1 MPGPVQLFIMPRK
14 VKNKQ
19 PALFEESEDEAD
31 GGAQLKVNDE
41 YAKRFE
47 YNKKREERQRLEER
61 FGKSSATGASRDD
74 EDEDE
79 DDSSDDETEDEN
91 GYLATEEL
99 DAQLNATL
107 EALRKKDPRIYDPE
121 ATFYS
126 PIDAESADA
135 QPKEKKEKKEKPV
148 TLKDYHRERILAG
161 DTGADDEQEPPQT
174 YEQEQ
179 DDMKKDILGEINAQI
194 SEDEDDFLK
203 PKAGEAERVR
213 KELIDGMHP
222 SRAAIV
228 KPKKALTELDVANAD
243 KDPQTYLSNFLAA
256 RAWIEPGKK
265 NWEAFDSDDEEDNGK
280 ADEWEVAFNLRF
292 EDPSKSNEVLKSYA
306 RDVVDAKSVRRD
318 EKTGRKKKRDEER
331 AEREAEKQERR
342 EGRNRLR
349 NLRIEE
355 AEVKLKQIKK
365 AAGLSGQEV
374 NDEEWIK
381 FLNEAWDNDKW
392 EEEMNRRFGDQY
404 YADGDANGEVSS
416 DDEDSK
422 KSKVKKPKWDDDID
436 IKDLVTDFV
445 EEEQPDGSLSDVEET
460 GRASGEDE
468 DEDDQEED
476 GPSHKRQKTS
486 KDRKKERLLTQ
497 KEARKQRSNIEALV
511 DAKMDIDD
519 PVLPSGSSETA
530 SGPKFAYRETW
541 RASYG
546 LTAKDILMAPSDA
559 ALNEYVGLK
568 KLAHFR
574 PEDKKAKDK
583 KRLGKKA
590 RLRQWRKDTFGPEA
604 EREGP
609 TFAFGGPAHGD
620 GKGAPENESNI
631 IEGASKKRKKRSG
644 RNKDK
649 AVSA

>member
-1 MPGPVQLFIMPRK
+1 MPRK

-19 PALFEESEDEAD
+19 PALFDESEDESD
-31 GGAQLKVNDE
+31 GGAQLKINDE

-47 YNKKREERQRLEER
+47 YNKKREERHRLEEKY
-61 FGKSSATGASRDD
+61 GKGPATGANNDD
-74 EDEDE
+74 DD

-126 PIDAESADA
+126 PIDGEPTDGTQA
-135 QPKEKKEKKEKPV
+135 KEKKEKPV

-161 DTGADDEQEPPQT
+161 DTGADEEEEKPHTYAQEQEDT
-174 YEQEQ
+174 
-179 DDMKKDILGEINAQI
+179 KKSLLGEINAQV
-194 SEDEDDFLK
+194 SDDDEDFLK
-203 PKAGEAERVR
+203 PKAGEAQRIK
-213 KELIDGMHP
+213 KELADGMHP
-222 SRAAIV
+222 ARAAQIN
-228 KPKKALTELDVANAD
+228 PKKSLTTLDVANAD

-256 RAWIEPGKK
+256 RAWIEPEK
-265 NWEAFDSDDEEDNGK
+265 NNWQAFDSDEEDESGK
-280 ADEWEVAFNLRF
+280 ADEWEVAYNLRF

-318 EKTGRKKKRDEER
+318 DKTGRKKKREEER
-331 AEREAEKQERR
+331 AAKDAEKQERR

-349 NLRIEE
+349 NLKIEE
-355 AEVKLKQIKK
+355 AEAKLKQIKK
-365 AAGLSGQEV
+365 AAGLSGKEV
-374 NDEEWIK
+374 NEEDWTK
-381 FLNEAWDNDKW
+381 FLDDAWDNDKW
-392 EEEMNRRFGDQY
+392 EEEMNQRFGDQY
-404 YADGDANGEVSS
+404 YADVEEVKS

-422 KSKVKKPKWDDDID
+422 KRKVKKPKWDDDID
-436 IKDLVTDFV
+436 IKDLVPDF
-445 EEEQPDGSLSDVEET
+445 
-460 GRASGEDE
+460 EDE
-468 DEDDQEED
+468 ALPDIPLSEIEDAGDDAEEDEEDDGEED
-476 GPSHKRQKTS
+476 GPSRKKQKTS
-486 KDRKKERLLTQ
+486 KDRKKERLISQ
-497 KEARKQRSNIEALV
+497 KEARKERSKIEALV

-519 PVLPSGSSETA
+519 PVIPTGSSKTD
-530 SGPKFAYRETW
+530 GPKFAYRETW
-541 RASYG
+541 KASYG

-609 TFAFGGPAHGD
+609 AFSFGGIQAD
-620 GKGAPENESNI
+620 GNANAAPEEESNI
-631 IEGASKKRKKRSG
+631 IEGKSKKKRKRSG
-644 RNKDK
+644 RNKEK
-649 AVSA
+649 AT